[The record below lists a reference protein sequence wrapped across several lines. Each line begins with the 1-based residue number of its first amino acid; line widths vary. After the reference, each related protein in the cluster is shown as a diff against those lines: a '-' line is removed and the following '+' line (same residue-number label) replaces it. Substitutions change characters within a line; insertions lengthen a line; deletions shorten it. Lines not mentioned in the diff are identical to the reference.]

1 MDRRTFLSTAGAGV
15 LAVSPA
21 RAASAPPLLRGG
33 RFSEGVLSGDPTPTG
48 ITLATRLAGV
58 EGRGSV
64 LVEIARDA
72 GFNRVVSRGRLLT
85 GPGLGHAV
93 KARVAGLRPHTRY
106 WYRFSGRTADS
117 SVGQFRTAPPA
128 GSHQPVQF
136 GIVYGIDFAAG
147 YFNALTLLAKEDVDF
162 VLNLGTYINSDPQAG
177 TARPPYDVP
186 AARSLPGYRLRYR
199 SARAD
204 PGLRALHAAHAL
216 VSTWDDGEVAS
227 DYVGRDS
234 AQSLKSAAYRAWFE
248 SMPHYPRRAGDARV
262 YHRAR
267 FGGLV
272 ELYVCD
278 TRQYRAQAPALG
290 VADLLGAPQSRF
302 VRGGLKRS
310 TATWKLLATPAPVV
324 GLVDSDN
331 AAGWSGY
338 STARE
343 ELLATFDRSLDGD
356 VAVLSGGLRRF
367 AAADVAD
374 SHGKLI
380 VPEFSPGTVTVRD
393 DTEQSAIANAVEDD
407 GTRHGYAVCSVAADL
422 MTMRFEKVLTVA
434 SVSSESLR
442 SVHELPRGQRT
453 LEGA

>member
-117 SVGQFRTAPPA
+117 SVGQFRTASPA

-162 VLNLGTYINSDPQAG
+162 VLNLGTYIDSDPQAG

-204 PGLRALHAAHAL
+204 PGLRALHADHAL

-248 SMPHYPRRAGDARV
+248 SMPHYPAAPAMRGSTIALGSVDSSSCTSATRV
-262 YHRAR
+262 NIVRKHPPWVSPTCWERLRVALSAEDSVVHGHVEAACDPGSGGRAR
-267 FGGLV
+267 
-272 ELYVCD
+272 
-278 TRQYRAQAPALG
+278 
-290 VADLLGAPQSRF
+290 RF
-302 VRGGLKRS
+302 
-310 TATWKLLATPAPVV
+310 
-324 GLVDSDN
+324 
-331 AAGWSGY
+331 
-338 STARE
+338 
-343 ELLATFDRSLDGD
+343 
-356 VAVLSGGLRRF
+356 
-367 AAADVAD
+367 
-374 SHGKLI
+374 
-380 VPEFSPGTVTVRD
+380 
-393 DTEQSAIANAVEDD
+393 
-407 GTRHGYAVCSVAADL
+407 
-422 MTMRFEKVLTVA
+422 
-434 SVSSESLR
+434 
-442 SVHELPRGQRT
+442 
-453 LEGA
+453 

>member
-1 MDRRTFLSTAGAGV
+1 M
-15 LAVSPA
+15 
-21 RAASAPPLLRGG
+21 
-33 RFSEGVLSGDPTPTG
+33 
-48 ITLATRLAGV
+48 
-58 EGRGSV
+58 
-64 LVEIARDA
+64 
-72 GFNRVVSRGRLLT
+72 
-85 GPGLGHAV
+85 
-93 KARVAGLRPHTRY
+93 
-106 WYRFSGRTADS
+106 
-117 SVGQFRTAPPA
+117 
-128 GSHQPVQF
+128 
-136 GIVYGIDFAAG
+136 
-147 YFNALTLLAKEDVDF
+147 
-162 VLNLGTYINSDPQAG
+162 
-177 TARPPYDVP
+177 
-186 AARSLPGYRLRYR
+186 
-199 SARAD
+199 
-204 PGLRALHAAHAL
+204 
-216 VSTWDDGEVAS
+216 
-227 DYVGRDS
+227 
-234 AQSLKSAAYRAWFE
+234 
-248 SMPHYPRRAGDARV
+248 
-262 YHRAR
+262 
-267 FGGLV
+267 
-272 ELYVCD
+272 
-278 TRQYRAQAPALG
+278 
-290 VADLLGAPQSRF
+290 
-302 VRGGLKRS
+302 
-310 TATWKLLATPAPVV
+310 V